1 MPTGS
6 LSSRQPNFP
15 ISPLAIRLNFALAS
29 ASWSNDAFLSL
40 RLMAVAQASN
50 SVRTTRR
57 MAVAVCSL
65 RNVSPE
71 SSAHSSVS
79 SKI

>member
-1 MPTGS
+1 
-6 LSSRQPNFP
+6 
-15 ISPLAIRLNFALAS
+15 
-29 ASWSNDAFLSL
+29 
-40 RLMAVAQASN
+40 
-50 SVRTTRR
+50 VRTTRR